1 MILMDVQ
8 DVMSYLDVSRDYVRW
23 IREDNLLKMWKMG
36 NKWRTS
42 LDDVNEFLELTRGY
56 DMSGRADVRTFALP
70 HKRI

>member
-56 DMSGRADVRTFALP
+56 DMSGRADVCTFALL

>member
-56 DMSGRADVRTFALP
+56 DMSGRADVRTFALL

>member
-36 NKWRTS
+36 KKWRTS
-42 LDDVNEFLELTRGY
+42 LDDVNEFLELTRGH

>member
-56 DMSGRADVRTFALP
+56 DMSGRVDVRTFALL

>member
-36 NKWRTS
+36 KKWRTS

-56 DMSGRADVRTFALP
+56 DMSGRADVRTFALL
-70 HKRI
+70 HTRI